1 MKRYFFVKKLLSWF
15 FKFIFKIKV
24 VNPENRP
31 PKDTPFVVASNHAH
45 FFDVVP
51 IGIAFDQQ
59 IHFMAKKEVFK
70 TPILRGV
77 AKLMGAYAVDRGV
90 GDVSA
95 VKKSIELLK
104 SGESICIFPQ
114 GTRCPYIDLN
124 ETEPKNGIGMIASR
138 AGVGIVPVCIR
149 TKRNKMG
156 LFRRTELVVGK
167 YLSPEEIE
175 FPDLFGMEK
184 SQAITKLAFDQIVEM
199 NSQIERK
206 PISEKK
212 IQKTRDKIKRKSEH
226 K

>member
-1 MKRYFFVKKLLSWF
+1 MLSWF
-15 FKFIFKIKV
+15 FKFIYNIKV

-31 PKDTPFVVASNHAH
+31 PKDTPFIVASNHSH

-77 AKLMGAYAVDRGV
+77 AKLMGAYAVDRGA

-114 GTRCPYIDLN
+114 GTRCPYIDPK
-124 ETEPKNGIGMIASR
+124 ETEPKDGIGMIAAR
-138 AGVGIVPVCIR
+138 AGVGIVPVCVR

-156 LFRRTELVVGK
+156 LFRRTELVIGK
-167 YLSPEEIE
+167 YLSPDELK
-175 FPDLFGMEK
+175 FPVLGGMERNH
-184 SQAITKLAFDQIVEM
+184 AITNLAFSQIVEM
-199 NSQIERK
+199 NNEIERAK
-206 PISEKK
+206 IPEKK
-212 IQKTRDKIKRKSEH
+212 IQKTREKLKRKSEH